1 MIVRFVVLSACSAC
15 WRSAAIE
22 KQQALLL
29 ELSAKVVGQ
38 EALHAAD
45 ILILSDEQL
54 HLF

>member
-1 MIVRFVVLSACSAC
+1 MLSLLEIR
-15 WRSAAIE
+15 RSAAIE

-38 EALHAAD
+38 EARLEALHAAD